1 LRRLRISAQSSRV
14 MERVL
19 AGVPSGGGVVLRY
32 HSVNGD
38 AGWSGDYLQASLCV
52 APDVFDRQMELVCR
66 RSRIVGIGEIADAI
80 RERRPVA
87 PRSVAITFDDG
98 YEDNYRYAFPI
109 LRKHGATAA
118 FYVTTGAV
126 GDQEILWTTRLR
138 HSIMR
143 TSEPALSIPLL
154 GNRSFDLSREGGRED
169 AVRSLT
175 ASVKS
180 RSAPDAAALLE
191 EIYSACGGGPATLE
205 RRVMMNWDEIREM
218 HRAGMTIGAHS
229 VNHYNLPSLEAA
241 DLAREVSDSK
251 ERIESELGAPVVHFA
266 YPNGRTALH
275 FDRRVA
281 AVVAGAEF
289 RSAVTSI
296 EGAVT
301 VRCSEFSIPRFGVR
315 KRHWDVRRF
324 ANDVQIARFARPA
337 QAFESGEVLADD
349 DGGS

>member
-1 LRRLRISAQSSRV
+1 
-14 MERVL
+14 M
-19 AGVPSGGGVVLRY
+19 VLRY
-32 HSVNGD
+32 HSVNDD
-38 AGWSGDYLQASLCV
+38 AGWAGDYLQPSLCV
-52 APDVFDRQMELVCR
+52 SPEIFDRQMALIGQ
-66 RSRIVGIGEIADAI
+66 RSHIVGIGEIVDAI
-80 RERRPVA
+80 RERRPIA

-98 YEDNYRYAFPI
+98 YEDNYRNALPI

-126 GDQEILWTTRLR
+126 GDQGVLWTTRLR
-138 HSIMR
+138 YSIMR
-143 TSEPALSIPLL
+143 TSEPILSISLL

-180 RSAPDAAALLE
+180 RPAPDAAALLE

-218 HRAGMTIGAHS
+218 YSAGMTIGAHS

-241 DLAREVSDSK
+241 DLAREVRGSK
-251 ERIESELGAPVVHFA
+251 ERIESELGAPVDHFA
-266 YPNGRTALH
+266 YPDGRTGLH

-281 AVVAGAEF
+281 AVVAAAGF
-289 RSAVTSI
+289 RSAVTSVA
-296 EGAVT
+296 GAVT

-324 ANDVQIARFARPA
+324 ATDVQIARFARPA
-337 QAFESGEVLADD
+337 QALESGEVSANDA
-349 DGGS
+349 GGS